1 MANTYRGKYPHRIKG
16 VWQTTTRGVF
26 ACQANNGQRYFF
38 SSKAA
43 VAAGYKVT
51 PAQLLGLNANEL
63 QFLKTSIAEASAEQW
78 MPAFM

>member
-1 MANTYRGKYPHRIKG
+1 MATTYKGKYPHRIKG
-16 VWQTTTRGVF
+16 VWQTTTKGVF

-51 PAQLLGLNANEL
+51 PAQLLGLNANQL
-63 QFLKTSIAEASAEQW
+63 QFLHTSIAQASAQQW
-78 MPAFM
+78 APAY